1 MGHAVF
7 RIICAHHNIFW
18 HRDWCNHLDTE
29 YTAPL
34 DFPNCVDNF
43 NAENSKAT
51 FGGNFKT
58 SFYSVHAQRINS
70 DFASYEYLVP
80 YLRFFKQSQKEY
92 FPFKGHRLGIRKG
105 KSRTDELV
113 FNKSTTRIY
122 VKKEPNKNAA
132 RLDNI
137 NISKKSLNENF
148 IKDCINHINENEK
161 KCHYTVDSDNLFSA
175 DYSTFLKEY
184 LKLCSFLDLQ
194 PLINSVRAFIL
205 LLNERQTR

>member
-18 HRDWCNHLDTE
+18 HKDWCNHVDLECTN
-29 YTAPL
+29 PL

-43 NAENSKAT
+43 NAENYKIT
-51 FGGNFKT
+51 FGGDFKT
-58 SFYSVHAQRINS
+58 SFYSVHAQRTNS

-80 YLRFFKQSQKEY
+80 YLRLFEQAQKEY
-92 FPFKGHRLGIRKG
+92 FPFKGHRLAIRKE
-105 KSRTDELV
+105 KSRTDALV
-113 FNKSTTRIY
+113 LNKSTTRIY
-122 VKKEPNKNAA
+122 VKKDPTVNAA

-137 NISKKSLNENF
+137 NVKTKSHNEDF
-148 IKDCINHINENEK
+148 IKDCINHINEYEK
-161 KCHYTVDSDNLFSA
+161 RCHYTVDSDNLFST
-175 DYSTFLKEY
+175 DYSTFLSEY

-205 LLNERQTR
+205 LLNERQVR